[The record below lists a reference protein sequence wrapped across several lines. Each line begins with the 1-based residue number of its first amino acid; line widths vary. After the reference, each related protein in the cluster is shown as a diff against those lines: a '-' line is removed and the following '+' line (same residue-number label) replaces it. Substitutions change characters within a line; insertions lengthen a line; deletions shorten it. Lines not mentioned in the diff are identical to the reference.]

1 VLTKVYK
8 DYTPPLPGDY
18 VWFIQ
23 HFGLLGSDGVI
34 PAAKKAIPRQY
45 WFINKKYY
53 DSKFGFAPT
62 GISNQFSLNQI
73 PDLDREM
80 TDPYVIARIERLSSK
95 TKAVINFKVDV
106 EYQSVF

>member
-1 VLTKVYK
+1 MLTKVYK

-95 TKAVINFKVDV
+95 TKAAINFKVDV